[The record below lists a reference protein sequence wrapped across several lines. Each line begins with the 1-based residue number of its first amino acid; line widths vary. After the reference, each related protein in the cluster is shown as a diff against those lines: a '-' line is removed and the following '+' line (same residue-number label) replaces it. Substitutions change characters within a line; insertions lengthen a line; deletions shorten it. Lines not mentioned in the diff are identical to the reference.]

1 MFGRIGKTVY
11 GDEIRQMRDCAGAVN
26 YVVVLVNNLK
36 RGTSLLEIKLMDL
49 SQNLNVLNV

>member
-11 GDEIRQMRDCAGAVN
+11 GDEIRQMRDCAEAV
-26 YVVVLVNNLK
+26 YIYILVNNLK